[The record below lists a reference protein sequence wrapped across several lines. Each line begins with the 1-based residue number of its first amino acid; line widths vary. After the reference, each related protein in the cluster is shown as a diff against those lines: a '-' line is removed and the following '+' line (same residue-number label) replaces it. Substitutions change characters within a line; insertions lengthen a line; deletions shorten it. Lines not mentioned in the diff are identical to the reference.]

1 MKGLTLH
8 MSKQIFGQK
17 WIILWKKWCK
27 KVMEQ
32 ECQDMVHD
40 VISNRFRRGDG
51 FQHHSVGT

>member
-1 MKGLTLH
+1 

-40 VISNRFRRGDG
+40 VVSKSCTRLIG
-51 FQHHSVGT
+51 VGIFPKNFCVAR